1 MALSEHDQTVLR
13 DMEVALRAD
22 TLRPSASRLSSR
34 RYLAAAIGLM
44 IVGVASTVVGLR
56 LENNLGTGLGVL
68 GFVFIVCSCLAAAR
82 LPLAGRGSL
91 GATSRR
97 WRTALRSA
105 DASRPSHQA
114 EEGP

>member
-13 DMEVALRAD
+13 EMEAALRAD
-22 TLRPSASRLSSR
+22 TPRPSAPRLASH

-44 IVGVASTVVGLR
+44 IFGVASTAIGLR
-56 LENNLGTGLGVL
+56 LEDKLGTGIGVL

-82 LPLAGRGSL
+82 SPLAGRAWL
-91 GATSRR
+91 RATSRR
-97 WRTALRSA
+97 WRTAPRAA
-105 DASRPSHQA
+105 DASRPSHPA